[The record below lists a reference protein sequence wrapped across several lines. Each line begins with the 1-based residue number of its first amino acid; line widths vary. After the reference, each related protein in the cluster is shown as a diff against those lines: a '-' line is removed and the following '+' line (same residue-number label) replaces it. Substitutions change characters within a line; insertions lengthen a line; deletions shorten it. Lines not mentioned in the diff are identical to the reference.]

1 MKKLLLLP
9 LFALLIVLGKVEA
22 SHIVGGEIIITQ
34 VNPNANVYV
43 ITMNLYRDASGITAP
58 ATAQITAYQRS
69 NQQQVENW
77 TLPKVSFN
85 VVPPQ
90 IAGCAGQQLTIERHF
105 YQDTVVLSQTTYTH
119 PGGYLFT
126 WNSCCRN
133 SGVVNLTNSGSQGQT
148 TATLFPRVYN
158 PSTNQWINNST
169 PQLFPPLADYG
180 CVGQLYYQPFGGIDP
195 NGDSLSYTLYT
206 PFDSPGAPG
215 PGINNPISAPY
226 PDPSTQFTPG
236 QWANCYN
243 VDNQINGFSNGTC
256 TSLTEPDRLKVDPN
270 TGFVTVTPSV
280 GNAYFVIG
288 VWAQEW
294 RDIDNDG
301 TKDLIG
307 SVFRDFQLQVSPAT
321 GCSPQVPV
329 NPPVPTDPGVTIT
342 DTVFVPGIVGQRCL
356 QYKISDPGA
365 GSAIPNGTSN
375 VEILVDAV
383 NFPDSTINLTP
394 ANIALNNPSDTFLI
408 DLCFGDCAFSVNG
421 EPLELNVIYKKE
433 HCPQPFFDTI
443 KLFFI
448 VQEIPSPEAIV
459 TTKTVEFPSQFFVEN
474 SDPVTNNINEVEF
487 FIRPNWEIE
496 FSMGVID
503 STYDSLFQY
512 IVYNNDTLNYEDF
525 GMEFFQYTSDSLL
538 PADSVVQRDTIKG
551 LGEMETVF
559 KWTPDCSLFQAGEVF
574 RDTIYLITEDRYC
587 GQNISSKQL
596 IFNILNT
603 NERPTLTTGL
613 GEETTETPSSITGTQ
628 LNDSTYFY
636 SFTQRVGTDRSI
648 GGSGKKKGESL
659 IFDVVGED
667 PDLDELFTNFQIFD
681 RDINDYLDLSESRD
695 RISELGISTGRSN
708 NSIGDSSLKSTFFWE
723 NRFITCEALEFAPI
737 LLRAVTTDSSC
748 FAAQAVAE
756 IEINLDNGT
765 PPELELYQDLDGGTE
780 MIPRNSE
787 GNVEITFSSKDLS
800 FYVTGYDLDSVEVEP
815 TEFESDKVRLGL
827 TLEGLD
833 VNDTEDVFQSKNIE
847 ASYRNP
853 LQYVERNDTIFFFWD
868 PACEDRETPLDRL
881 NFKVRDNACPVDPD
895 DSELGLIDEMFVDIL
910 PVGEFEPI
918 NVITPNGDGF
928 NDRLELY
935 AVDGYNEEGK
945 NLIVEPMQCGF
956 ESIKVYNRYGQLV
969 FESEEKDFS
978 WDAADVP
985 SGDYFYQMKFG
996 NRTHKSYLKVLK

>member
-9 LFALLIVLGKVEA
+9 LFALLFVWGKVEA
-22 SHIVGGEIIITQ
+22 SHIVGGEIIITHVQ
-34 VNPNANVYV
+34 GFQYV
-43 ITMNLYRDASGITAP
+43 MTMNLYRDASGISAP
-58 ATAQITAYQRS
+58 ATAAITAYQRS
-69 NQQQVENW
+69 NQQTVGNW

-105 YQDTVVLSQTTYTH
+105 YQDTVQLPPTTFNH
-119 PGGYLFT
+119 ASGYLFT
-126 WNSCCRN
+126 WTSCCRN
-133 SGVVNLTNSGSQGQT
+133 AGVINLQNSGGQGQT
-148 TATLFPRVYN
+148 TATLFPPVVDGAG
-158 PSTNQWINNST
+158 NQIVNST

-180 CVGQLYYQPFGGIDP
+180 CVGQLYYQPFGGVDP
-195 NGDSLSYTLYT
+195 DGDSLSYVLYT
-206 PFDSPGAPG
+206 PFDQPGAPG
-215 PGINNPISAPY
+215 PGIVNPISAPY

-236 QWANCYN
+236 LWANCYN
-243 VDNQINGFSNGTC
+243 QDNQINGFSNPACG
-256 TSLTEPDRLKVDPN
+256 SLTEPDRLKVDVN

-301 TKDLIG
+301 QKDLIG
-307 SVFRDFQLQVSPAT
+307 SVFRDFQLQVSPASS
-321 GCSPQVPV
+321 CSPQVPV
-329 NPPVPTDPGVTIT
+329 DPPVPVDSSITIT
-342 DTVFVPGIVGQRCL
+342 DTVFVPGIVGQRCI
-356 QYKISDPGA
+356 QYKVSDPGA

-375 VEILVDAV
+375 VEIIVDAV

-394 ANIALNNPSDTFLI
+394 ANLALNNPSDTFLI

-421 EPLELNVIYKKE
+421 EPLELNIIYKKE

-443 KLFFI
+443 RLFFL
-448 VQEIPSPEAIV
+448 VQEIPSPEA
-459 TTKTVEFPSQFFVEN
+459 KVETRNVDFPSQFFVETADAN
-474 SDPVTNNINEVEF
+474 NNISEVEF

-512 IVYNNDTLNYEDF
+512 IVYNNDTLDYLDY
-525 GMEFFQYTSDSLL
+525 GMEFFQYTADSLL
-538 PADSVVQRDTIKG
+538 PADSVVQTDTIKG

-559 KWTPDCSLFQAGEVF
+559 RWVPDCSLFDPGQVF

-587 GQNISSKQL
+587 GQNISSKRM

-603 NERPTLTTGL
+603 NERPTLLTAL
-613 GEETTETPSSITGTQ
+613 GDETTETPATIQGTQ

-659 IFDVVGED
+659 IFDLEARD
-667 PDLDELFTNFQIFD
+667 PDLDELFTEYYIFD
-681 RDINDYLDLSESRD
+681 NARGEYLDLLESRD
-695 RISELGISTGRSN
+695 VISELGISTGRSN
-708 NSIGDSSLKSTFFWE
+708 NNIGDSSLASTFFWE
-723 NRFITCEALEFAPI
+723 NRFITCEALEYAPI
-737 LLRAVTTDSSC
+737 MLRAVTTDSSC

-756 IEINLDNGT
+756 IEILLDNGT
-765 PPELELYQDLDGGTE
+765 PPQLELYQDLDGGTE
-780 MIPRNSE
+780 LIPRDAD

-800 FYVTGYDLDSVEVEP
+800 FFVTGFDLDTVEIDSA
-815 TEFESDKVRLGL
+815 EFESDKVRLGL
-827 TLEGLD
+827 TLEDLD
-833 VNDTEDVFQSKNIE
+833 INDTEDVFQAKKIE
-847 ASYRNP
+847 ATYRNP
-853 LQYVERNDTIFFFWD
+853 LQYVEKNDTIFFFWD

-881 NFKVRDNACPVDPD
+881 NFRVRDNACPVDPD
-895 DSELGLIDEMFVDIL
+895 DTELGLIDDMFVNIV
-910 PVGEFEPI
+910 PVGEFNAI
-918 NVITPNGDGF
+918 NVITPNGDGY

-935 AVDGYNEEGK
+935 AFGGFDEEGR

-978 WDAADVP
+978 WDAANVP

-996 NRTHKSYLKVLK
+996 NRTYKSYIKVLK